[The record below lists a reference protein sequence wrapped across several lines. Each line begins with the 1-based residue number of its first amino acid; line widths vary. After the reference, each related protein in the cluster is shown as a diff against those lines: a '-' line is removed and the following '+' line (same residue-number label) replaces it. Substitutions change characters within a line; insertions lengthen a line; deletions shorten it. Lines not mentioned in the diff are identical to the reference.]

1 MKMKPHLVSFHAAR
15 NLLRLIPADARIP
28 SFFQL
33 ILMVFASILEL
44 IGIWLVVPMI
54 GILTSSEDTTK
65 PSGGFEIVFNQTREP
80 NINSILYVLIGF
92 YLFKMV
98 YSSFLISSQIN
109 FSRNIEQRLATNL
122 HKSYFNQP
130 YSFHLKH
137 NSATLV
143 SSLQN
148 EIELTQRSFVSLFT
162 AITELFITFTIGAAL
177 ILFSFQS
184 TLAAGAIFG
193 IAVIIYEIGVQKKI
207 VKLGTDLSIQAPQ
220 LLKQLIQ
227 GFQGIKEI
235 KTYNQ
240 EQIFFNEFENH
251 HHQTLSTRTKY
262 QWYVRFPALW
272 YEFVSIVALAAAL
285 LVIANETTDNEIM
298 ISKIGLLIFA
308 CFRLVPA
315 LNRISIGLNDL
326 RYSGPAISSVLART
340 KTDSIQVIPRLEV
353 SFKKSIS
360 FQEVSFRYEPE
371 MDLVINRS
379 SLVINKG
386 DSIQVVGASGSGKST
401 FLDILLGLLHPE
413 SGEILLDGQPINAL
427 ASIMPSLVSYV
438 SQNVYM
444 MDDTIRANIVFG
456 RSGPILDE
464 NYLKEILRASQLTEF
479 IGTLPDGLNTK
490 VGEFGSNISGGQRQR
505 IGIARALIRNSEIL
519 IFDESTSALDGET
532 EALLLN
538 SLMNY
543 ARDKTIIWISHNDS
557 TYEYFSR
564 IVQIENGQFQEV
576 NHPH

>member
-1 MKMKPHLVSFHAAR
+1 
-15 NLLRLIPADARIP
+15 
-28 SFFQL
+28 
-33 ILMVFASILEL
+33 MVFAAILEL
-44 IGIWLVVPMI
+44 AGIGLIVPMI

-65 PSGGFEIVFNQTREP
+65 PNGIFEFVFNKTGEP
-80 NINSILYVLIGF
+80 EVNSILYVLIGF

-98 YSSFLISSQIN
+98 YSSFLISSQIR
-109 FSRNIEQRLATNL
+109 FSRNIEQKLAINL

-148 EIELTQRSFVSLFT
+148 EIELTQRSFVSFFT
-162 AITELFITFTIGAAL
+162 AITELLIAFTIGTAL
-177 ILFSFQS
+177 ILFSFRS

-193 IAVIIYEIGVQKKI
+193 IAVIIYEVGVQKKI

-235 KTYNQ
+235 KTYNR
-240 EQIFFNEFENH
+240 EQIFFDEFENNH
-251 HHQTLSTRTKY
+251 HKTLLTRTKY

-272 YEFVSIVALAAAL
+272 YEFFSIVALAAAL
-285 LVIANETTDNEIM
+285 LVITNETTNNEII
-298 ISKIGLLIFA
+298 ISKIGLLVFA

-340 KTDSIQVIPRLEV
+340 ETDSIQKTPQLQA
-353 SFKKSIS
+353 SFRKSIS

-401 FLDILLGLLHPE
+401 FLDIFLGLLTPE
-413 SGEILLDGQPINAL
+413 SGEILLDGQSVNSL

-444 MDDTIRANIVFG
+444 MDDTIRANIIFG
-456 RSGPILDE
+456 VSEPIFDEHCLDE
-464 NYLKEILRASQLTEF
+464 ILNATQLTEF

-505 IGIARALIRNSEIL
+505 IGIARALMRNSEIL
-519 IFDESTSALDGET
+519 IFDESTNALDSET
-532 EALLLN
+532 EDLLLK

-543 ARDKTIIWISHNDS
+543 AANKTVIWISHKNNSYDH
-557 TYEYFSR
+557 FSR
-564 IVQIENGQFQEV
+564 IVQIENGLFQEV
-576 NHPH
+576 NREN